1 MMVSLMLLYEKLL
14 VVNIWGK
21 LKLSLSNGE
30 LLEVVNA
37 SNQGIM
43 IYCIETTQLLL
54 QNATAQKMFT

>member
-1 MMVSLMLLYEKLL
+1 MVGLMLLYEKLL
-14 VVNIWGK
+14 VVNIWSK

-43 IYCIETTQLLL
+43 IYCKETS
-54 QNATAQKMFT
+54 